1 MPDRSVYGAWTLLWA
16 SALGLTGCA
25 GGTSGSP
32 VDAPGA
38 AKTPTTATLE
48 TGARLMQDKPPLRA
62 LDTYLDGFHFYNGRM
77 SGQMEAHH
85 YCTALNEEVFQCAI
99 FDGNTSSAKLMGVEY
114 IISKRLFEGLPAS
127 EKQLWHSHVHEVKS
141 GQLIA
146 PGIPQAA
153 ETRLMENLISTY
165 GKTWHTWHT
174 EQGNALPYGVPQLMM
189 GFTADGQI
197 NSRLVRERDGRMGI
211 DSEAKKR
218 ARAGIEA
225 PAIDPGAD
233 AWQKGQVWQIKDPTG
248 DHTH

>member
-1 MPDRSVYGAWTLLWA
+1 MPDRSVHGGWKWLWA
-16 SALGLTGCA
+16 AVFGLTGCA
-25 GGTSGSP
+25 GGTSDSP
-32 VDAPGA
+32 VDVPGA
-38 AKTPTTATLE
+38 AKTRTTATLE
-48 TGARLMQDKPPLRA
+48 TGARIMQDTPPLRA

-114 IISKRLFEGLPAS
+114 IISQRLFEGLPAS

-146 PGIPQAA
+146 PGILQTA
-153 ETRLMENLISTY
+153 ETRLMKKLISTY

-174 EQGNALPYGVPQLMM
+174 EQGDTLPYGVPQLMM

-197 NSRLVRERDGRMGI
+197 DPKRVEERDRRLGV
-211 DSEAKKR
+211 DSEARKR
-218 ARAGIEA
+218 ARAGMET
-225 PAIDPGAD
+225 PVIDPGAD
-233 AWQKGQVWQIKDPTG
+233 AWQKGQAWQIEDPTG
-248 DHTH
+248 EHAH